1 LENVPSL
8 AAYGANFQVVT
19 GGTAWTATGDVWTK
33 TVGSQLYSFDETTG
47 TLTLTAAS
55 GSTYA
60 SWISGFSLPGSP
72 ADADPDNDG
81 IDNALEMILGGN
93 PATGMDA
100 ALAPTITLLNADV
113 GNGPTDYIRITYR
126 RTDESVTATV
136 TASAEY
142 DTDLTGTWTPAADG
156 VAGVKIVTTDNAFS
170 VTPPVDKVEV
180 YIPRSLSASGK
191 LFGRVVANVP

>member
-1 LENVPSL
+1 
-8 AAYGANFQVVT
+8 VT

-47 TLTLTAAS
+47 TLTLSAAS
-55 GSTYA
+55 GSNYA

-81 IDNALEMILGGN
+81 IDNALEMIFGGN

-126 RTDESVTATV
+126 RTDESVTAGV
-136 TASAEY
+136 TSRAEY
-142 DTDLTGTWTPAADG
+142 DEDLSGTWTPATDG
-156 VAGVKIVTTDNAFS
+156 IAGVKIVTSDNAFS
-170 VTPPVDKVEV
+170 VTPPVDKVDV
-180 YIPRSLSASGK
+180 YIPRSLSVSGK